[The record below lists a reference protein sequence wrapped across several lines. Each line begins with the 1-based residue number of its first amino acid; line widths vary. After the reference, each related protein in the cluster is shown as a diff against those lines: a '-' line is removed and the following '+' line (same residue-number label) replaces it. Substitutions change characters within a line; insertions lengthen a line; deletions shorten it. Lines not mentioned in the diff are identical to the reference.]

1 MNASAPG
8 AERPERARP
17 AAQSLTGVGL
27 AVLDPQGRV
36 LLGLGHDG
44 RWELPGGK
52 VDAGE
57 DFETAAARELAE
69 ETGLVAAAAD
79 VRVLAVLVD
88 GVGGLARVTAAAV
101 TERAA
106 GAPRVTEPDKIE
118 RWQWFA
124 REAVP
129 SALFPPSASVL
140 DCLWPGAERRGAAE
154 VRHYAVAGPVV
165 NGSTGR
171 DGHAASR

>member
-1 MNASAPG
+1 MNSRSPG

-17 AAQSLTGVGL
+17 ASHSLTGVGL
-27 AVLDPQGRV
+27 AVLDPAGRV

-88 GVGGLARVTAAAV
+88 GLGGL
-101 TERAA
+101 
-106 GAPRVTEPDKIE
+106 
-118 RWQWFA
+118 
-124 REAVP
+124 
-129 SALFPPSASVL
+129 
-140 DCLWPGAERRGAAE
+140 
-154 VRHYAVAGPVV
+154 
-165 NGSTGR
+165 
-171 DGHAASR
+171 

>member
-1 MNASAPG
+1 MNSSAPG
-8 AERPERARP
+8 AERPDRARP

-27 AVLDPQGRV
+27 AVLDPAGRV

-69 ETGLVAAAAD
+69 ETGLVAAPAE

-88 GVGGLARVTAAAV
+88 RVGGLTRVTAAAV

-106 GAPRVTEPDKIE
+106 GVPRVTEPDKVE
-118 RWQWFA
+118 RWEWFA
-124 REAVP
+124 RESVP

-140 DCLWPGAERRGAAE
+140 DCLWPGAERRGAAG
-154 VRHYAVAGPVV
+154 VRHYPVAGPV
-165 NGSTGR
+165 
-171 DGHAASR
+171 A

>member
-1 MNASAPG
+1 MDSPAPG

-17 AAQSLTGVGL
+17 ASHSLTGVGL
-27 AVLDPQGRV
+27 AVLDPAGRV

-57 DFETAAARELAE
+57 DFESAACRELAE
-69 ETGLVAAAAD
+69 ETGLRVAAAD

-88 GVGGLARVTAAAV
+88 GIAGLTRVTAAAV
-101 TERAA
+101 TERAS
-106 GAPRVTEPDKIE
+106 GTPRVTEPDKIV
-118 RWQWFA
+118 RWEWFA

-129 SALFPPSASVL
+129 PALFPPSASVL
-140 DCLWPGAERRGAAE
+140 DRLWPGTRRRGADG
-154 VRHYAVAGPVV
+154 VRHYEVT
-165 NGSTGR
+165 S
-171 DGHAASR
+171 SS